1 MDCIDSDRELQLK
14 PPDKQNDI
22 VIVDDAPSCWIC
34 LSEGPDELG
43 GELRY
48 GMVLSVW
55 IILLAVVARMS
66 NIL

>member
-48 GMVLSVW
+48 GIECLDY
-55 IILLAVVARMS
+55 IIGSCCSYV
-66 NIL
+66 